1 LKKYEVKNVYLS
13 MVGVVANQ
21 IARISTKATNAQVG
35 R

>member
-1 LKKYEVKNVYLS
+1 MKSKGFTLS

-21 IARISTKATNAQVG
+21 IVGISTKATYVPIG